1 MSDEG
6 WRERRDPDD
15 FSEYGSLFDEAEPT
29 QDVAEVDPRPKS
41 EPKRPDQGDDGPIDF
56 GDSDTGSLPHWTE
69 PPTGEVPRL
78 DPDTLAGVGSDDDE
92 ELDVWSSF
100 SSEAPV
106 WKDDLPDESVA
117 DDDTTTPGIA
127 TPGPGDGGQ
136 HGHTVEGAASG
147 WSREEPDRGSGR
159 HDRVSGPQPQVSGPQ
174 ERISGQQRR
183 VTGESAAIPAEP
195 SRITIGTDP
204 SGMPRRPV
212 DPRAR
217 GGRVRS
223 GPPSGAATKRSGRD
237 MPLAIGVGI
246 LLAGVFLAAFMY
258 SPLASAVLVV
268 AVLGLGAVEFY
279 DKVSEKG
286 YRPAVVPGVL
296 TCIAA
301 PTASYWLGVGALPLV
316 IAFGFMATA
325 GSFIGARGV
334 EAGPLPNVS
343 ITTLGIVWI
352 GILGSFATLILRLS
366 TREVSQIADV
376 QALAE
381 NRGTDTLVL
390 LAIGV
395 VANDVGALFIG
406 SAVGNT
412 PLRRWISPNKTV
424 EGLIGGALFTICA
437 LMFVGLTGRSDTWVS
452 NWHLLALA
460 LVVSAMAPMGDLVE
474 SMFKRNLDVKDF
486 GSIVR
491 GHGGVLD
498 RFDGFLFTLPAVYY
512 LTLVLEPWTKFNP
525 VAT

>member
-1 MSDEG
+1 MSDDI

-15 FSEYGSLFDEAEPT
+15 FSEYGSLFDEAEAT
-29 QDVAEVDPRPKS
+29 QHLPETGQPGV
-41 EPKRPDQGDDGPIDF
+41 RPDRDAAPIDDGRIRLD
-56 GDSDTGSLPHWTE
+56 DDASGSLPHWTE
-69 PPTGEVPRL
+69 PPTGEVARI
-78 DPDTLAGVGSDDDE
+78 DPDALAGMSGDQDD

-106 WKDDLPDESVA
+106 WKDDLPDEDDATGVAEAIDAATGAVPIA
-117 DDDTTTPGIA
+117 DDSVPSVRDS
-127 TPGPGDGGQ
+127 GQ
-136 HGHTVEGAASG
+136 HAFDDDFATG
-147 WSREEPDRGSGR
+147 
-159 HDRVSGPQPQVSGPQ
+159 
-174 ERISGQQRR
+174 RISGPQRR
-183 VTGESAAIPAEP
+183 VTGESGVVTPEP

-204 SGMPRRPV
+204 SGMPRRPIE
-212 DPRAR
+212 PGQRRAPVR
-217 GGRVRS
+217 PSHVPEGGGS
-223 GPPSGAATKRSGRD
+223 GGRD
-237 MPLAIGVGI
+237 MPVAIAVGL
-246 LLAGVFLAAFMY
+246 LLAAVFIAGFIY
-258 SPLASAVLVV
+258 SPLVSAILI
-268 AVLGLGAVEFY
+268 ALVLGMAAIEFY
-279 DKVSEKG
+279 GKVSEKG
-286 YRPAVVPGVL
+286 YRPAVAPGVI
-296 TCIAA
+296 TCVAA
-301 PTASYWLGVGALPLV
+301 PAAAYWLGDGTLPLA

-325 GSFIGARGV
+325 VSFVGARGV
-334 EAGPLPNVS
+334 EAGPMPNIS

-352 GILGSFATLILRLS
+352 GLLGSFAMLILRLS
-366 TREVSQIADV
+366 TREVSQIPDL

-390 LAIGV
+390 MAIGV

-437 LMFVGLTGRSDTWVS
+437 LMFVGISGQSDTWVS

-460 LVVSAMAPMGDLVE
+460 LVISFMAPMGDLVE

-486 GSIVR
+486 GSIVK

-512 LTLVLEPWTKFNP
+512 LTLVLEPWTEFNQI
-525 VAT
+525 AG